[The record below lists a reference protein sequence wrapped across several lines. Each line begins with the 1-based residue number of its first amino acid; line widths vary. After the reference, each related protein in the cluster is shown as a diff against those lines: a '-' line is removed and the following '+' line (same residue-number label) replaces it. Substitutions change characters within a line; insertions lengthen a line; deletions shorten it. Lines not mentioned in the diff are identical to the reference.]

1 MVIKLNKLN
10 YFKLEIKRNLKLI
23 PYLIIGV
30 LALSIVMG
38 IVGFFATK
46 LSETNKL
53 KDKKNVYFTSEDDA
67 SLTKLA
73 INALSKTESIT
84 KIFNVNNIKYSEVDE
99 VKDAENSI
107 VTVVVP
113 EGFLASLMN
122 GDNYPIK
129 IYFSSTTSVYTMIIT
144 ELSLAAQT
152 SLQAAQATVYTLY
165 DDYYDMNKY
174 RFAEN
179 ANDELNSTLIKK
191 AFSRDN
197 FFKKEQLSASGDYN
211 IITYYIASGI
221 LTVLLLSGCIF
232 ILRIKSTKNFIN
244 LKLNQYGIGAIT
256 QTSVRIFSIFITMY
270 LIFSVILTTALFILY
285 KMDKIKDFSPA
296 PLLIN
301 GIFICLCCSAIT
313 VLISSLMKNRFSS
326 ILLLFIFVIGC
337 EFISGAFLPSVFLP
351 DGVNIVDKYLP
362 TGYLL
367 DSLRLGLSGS
377 YSVDNVKM
385 IAIYTLIFT
394 ISTIVTTHFKLKI
407 YERIN

>member
-1 MVIKLNKLN
+1 MVIKLSKLN
-10 YFKLEIKRNLKLI
+10 YLKLEIKRNFKLI

-30 LALSIVMG
+30 LTLSVVMG
-38 IVGFFATK
+38 VVGFFATK

-84 KIFNVNNIKYSEVDE
+84 RLFNVNNIKHSEVNE
-99 VKDAENSI
+99 VKDSENSI
-107 VTVVVP
+107 VTVVIP
-113 EGFLASLMN
+113 KGFLASLMN
-122 GDNYPIK
+122 GENYPIK

-165 DDYYDMNKY
+165 DYYYDMNKNK
-174 RFAEN
+174 FAED
-179 ANDELNSTLIKK
+179 ANEELNSELIKK

-197 FFKKEQLSASGDYN
+197 FFKKEQLSSTGDYN

-232 ILRIKSTKNFIN
+232 ILRLKNTKNFIN
-244 LKLNQYGIGAIT
+244 YKLNQYGIGAIT
-256 QTSVRIFSIFITMY
+256 QTFVRIFSIFLTIY
-270 LIFSVILTTALFILY
+270 LIFSVILTSSLFTLY
-285 KMDKIKDFSPA
+285 KLEKIKEFAPI

-301 GIFICLCCSAIT
+301 GLFICLCCSSIT
-313 VLISSLMKNRFSS
+313 VLISALMKNRFSS
-326 ILLLFIFVIGC
+326 ILLLFIFTIGC

-351 DGVNIVDKYLP
+351 DGVNMIDKYLP

-367 DSLRLGLSGS
+367 DSVRLGLSAS
-377 YSVDNVKM
+377 YSFDTSKT
-385 IAIYTLIFT
+385 IILFTLMFT
-394 ISTIVTTHFKLKI
+394 VLTLFITKLKLNKF
-407 YERIN
+407 EN